1 MSVAVNRERGLR
13 DLKRSGDQRE
23 RGDNQSQQAAPYNT
37 RLVPLFTYSS
47 CVKQHLQNKQINDG
61 SLIQTLAVQI
71 LLINATCVWYLELH
85 NYLSMWH
92 TDLFLT
98 AVCRLGALQILSLG

>member
-1 MSVAVNRERGLR
+1 MMSVAVNRERGLR
-13 DLKRSGDQRE
+13 DLKRSAITAG
-23 RGDNQSQQAAPYNT
+23 GPILHQQYNT
-37 RLVPLFTYSS
+37 AWLVPLFTYSA

>member
-1 MSVAVNRERGLR
+1 M
-13 DLKRSGDQRE
+13 
-23 RGDNQSQQAAPYNT
+23 
-37 RLVPLFTYSS
+37 PLFTYSS

-61 SLIQTLAVQI
+61 SSIQTLAVQI

-98 AVCRLGALQILSLG
+98 AVCRLGALQILSLLIIELQLNI